1 MIFVYNINIE
11 YYSRG
16 EKMIIIA
23 IIFVAVVLTCIGLI
37 ISIKNEPK
45 QEVARQDISN
55 KLFNAGVANEKI
67 RSYVSFINNDGCL
80 IYTNEDRLFLIR
92 NEIGDFRNIDVKE
105 INLDDILEIKV
116 DVQIKERSKMKIVSV
131 VPTFDRHTTILKA
144 NMIITTLDEVIN
156 LTVNKSVLFK
166 MSKIFI
172 KEDRCE
178 FNWESK
184 INELNRLKL
193 LINREIS
200 KEV

>member
-1 MIFVYNINIE
+1 MIFLYNINIE

-37 ISIKNEPK
+37 ISIKREPK
-45 QEVARQDISN
+45 KEAIREDISI
-55 KLFNAGVANEKI
+55 KLSEVGIVNDNIK
-67 RSYVSFINNDGCL
+67 SYVSFSNNDGCL
-80 IYTNEDRLFLIR
+80 IYTKKDKLFLIR
-92 NEIGDFRNIDVKE
+92 DGKEDYNNIDIKE
-105 INLDDILEIKV
+105 INLDDILEVKV

-131 VPTFDRHTTILKA
+131 VPTFDKHTTILKA

-156 LTVNKSVLFK
+156 LMVDNSILFE
-166 MSKIFI
+166 MRKIFI
-172 KEDRCE
+172 RDQRYG
-178 FNWESK
+178 FDWESK

-193 LINREIS
+193 LINRKIS